1 MLFPQSKAAAW
12 TSWLEGI
19 PESQG
24 KGQEEDQEAQGKL
37 KWSAGAPLGP
47 PVLPHGPFPS
57 SLQLRRTS
65 LRKKNVAGSCDPCHL
80 RNVLPLHH
88 VSRPPSWCKGPKTQ
102 DSALGP
108 ETRAQRA
115 CWGVSWQML
124 PELVQL
130 QGQSVILF
138 TQLFQIWLVFLTA

>member
-65 LRKKNVAGSCDPCHL
+65 LRKKTSQAAVILVIFATYYHCIMFQDRL
-80 RNVLPLHH
+80 RGA
-88 VSRPPSWCKGPKTQ
+88 KGPRLRT
-102 DSALGP
+102 ALSDLRLERREPVGEFP
-108 ETRAQRA
+108 GRCCLSSFSCKASLSFSSLS
-115 CWGVSWQML
+115 CSKSGWS
-124 PELVQL
+124 
-130 QGQSVILF
+130 S
-138 TQLFQIWLVFLTA
+138 